1 MVQIW
6 RTAPPTVT
14 RPSSDSATKPR
25 HSQSSQKCGDQFPCN
40 RNNATKRHQST
51 GQQHKSD
58 RQAGSNARRCGHLHG
73 QPEQQNESGHLQDL
87 PEVEVQLRERRLQND
102 GFEATLIVVGL
113 ISDGRRQNCR
123 KQHQLHGVRDPS
135 RIRTRLDSIVH
146 KPVHQ
151 TSSQILNGS
160 IGRRRMSTNGQLYST
175 IQDGHT
181 GQDQTR

>member
-1 MVQIW
+1 MPQRDIKALGNSIKVIDRLAQMHADAATFMDSLNNKTRVAIFKTYQKW
-6 RTAPPTVT
+6 R
-14 RPSSDSATKPR
+14 SSYVREDFKMMA
-25 HSQSSQKCGDQFPCN
+25 
-40 RNNATKRHQST
+40 
-51 GQQHKSD
+51 
-58 RQAGSNARRCGHLHG
+58 
-73 QPEQQNESGHLQDL
+73 LQ
-87 PEVEVQLRERRLQND
+87 
-102 GFEATLIVVGL
+102 ATLIVVGL